1 MGSRFTGTQSLVRKG
16 DFFLPLLGAGRRAIA
31 SVPWEMG
38 KDWTLACQLCFESML
53 VTVRIVTG
61 K

>member
-1 MGSRFTGTQSLVRKG
+1 MARKD
-16 DFFLPLLGAGRRAIA
+16 DFYFMLLLGAGRRAIA

-38 KDWTLACQLCFESML
+38 KDWTLACQLYFEGML
-53 VTVRIVTG
+53 VPVRIVTG